1 MKIPDLIIL
10 NKFIYKLPAIKIGIS
25 ALEEGVLNTGFIRE
39 DAALRSNPRLPFYIP
54 FLNEKVPFSNA
65 FYCQNGTS
73 YLDLCSLLTT
83 ENELSLK
90 Y

>member
-39 DAALRSNPRLPFYIP
+39 GAALRSNPGLPFYIP

-73 YLDLCSLLTT
+73 HLDLCSLF
-83 ENELSLK
+83 
-90 Y
+90 

>member
-39 DAALRSNPRLPFYIP
+39 GAALRPNHRPTL
-54 FLNEKVPFSNA
+54 
-65 FYCQNGTS
+65 
-73 YLDLCSLLTT
+73 LCTIF
-83 ENELSLK
+83 K
-90 Y
+90 

>member
-39 DAALRSNPRLPFYIP
+39 GAALRSNPRPTLLCTIFKW
-54 FLNEKVPFSNA
+54 NEKVPFSNA

-73 YLDLCSLLTT
+73 YLDLCSLF
-83 ENELSLK
+83 
-90 Y
+90 